1 MTASSNTKA
10 KNLTNKLNLI
20 MFEFFFTNLFNSISK
35 SWINKNSVY
44 CLMIIY
50 TMT

>member
-20 MFEFFFTNLFNSISK
+20 MFEFFLLTYLILFLKVGLTKI
-35 SWINKNSVY
+35 VY
-44 CLMIIY
+44 IV
-50 TMT
+50 